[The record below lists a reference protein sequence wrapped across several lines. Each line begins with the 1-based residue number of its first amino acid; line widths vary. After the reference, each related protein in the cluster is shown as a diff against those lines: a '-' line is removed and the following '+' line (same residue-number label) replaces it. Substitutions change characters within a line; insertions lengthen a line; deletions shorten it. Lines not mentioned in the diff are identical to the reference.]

1 MISTLGCLVSYERPR
16 RGTSKRQGG
25 GKTAATHGN
34 EMDKEVSQ
42 TKAEEE
48 KDRYASSPLVSSS
61 TPERHPATPPG
72 CLLSRVSHFS
82 LCLHLSSPRR
92 HSVCRTSRKRALYAD
107 DALPTARYAKHLG
120 VTRAAQVP
128 LKSSANY
135 ENQQSPDP

>member
-1 MISTLGCLVSYERPR
+1 MRGRERGQANVAR
-16 RGTSKRQGG
+16 G
-25 GKTAATHGN
+25 GKTAATHEN

-72 CLLSRVSHFS
+72 CLLSRVSRFS
-82 LCLHLSSPRR
+82 VSISSRQEGMS
-92 HSVCRTSRKRALYAD
+92 SVCATSRNRALYAD

-128 LKSSANY
+128 LKS
-135 ENQQSPDP
+135 